1 MHHVDVLVVDD
12 CSIDCVLL
20 HMDMAVD
27 DVHAAQDDAGVLPH
41 NDVADNIAHSPH
53 AADNIVVD
61 NYDDDDDVHVVDTDD
76 PNWEEEEEVGED
88 QHHQHGHL
96 CGHHHSPTR
105 TPPMKFHSFQ

>member
-27 DVHAAQDDAGVLPH
+27 DVHAAQDDADVLPH

-61 NYDDDDDVHVVDTDD
+61 NYDDDDDDVHVVDTDD
-76 PNWEEEEEVGED
+76 PNWEEEVGED
-88 QHHQHGHL
+88 QHVHL

-105 TPPMKFHSFQ
+105 TPPTKFHSFQ

>member
-27 DVHAAQDDAGVLPH
+27 DGHAAQDDADVLPH

-53 AADNIVVD
+53 ADDNIVVD

-76 PNWEEEEEVGED
+76 PNWEEGEVGED
-88 QHHQHGHL
+88 QLQHEHQHH
-96 CGHHHSPTR
+96 HHHSPTR

>member
-1 MHHVDVLVVDD
+1 MDD

-27 DVHAAQDDAGVLPH
+27 DVHAAQDDADVLPH

-76 PNWEEEEEVGED
+76 PNCEEVEEEVGED
-88 QHHQHGHL
+88 QHHQHVNL

>member
-27 DVHAAQDDAGVLPH
+27 DDRAAQDDADVLPH

-53 AADNIVVD
+53 DADNIVVD
-61 NYDDDDDVHVVDTDD
+61 NYDDDDVHVVDTDD
-76 PNWEEEEEVGED
+76 PNWEEEVGED
-88 QHHQHGHL
+88 QHHQHEHQHH
-96 CGHHHSPTR
+96 HHHSPTR
-105 TPPMKFHSFQ
+105 TPPMKFHSLQ